1 MDVNTIIT
9 RLLVLYQIYNHLWPM
24 AFVLSD
30 YKPDIAL
37 VGML

>member
-1 MDVNTIIT
+1 M
-9 RLLVLYQIYNHLWPM
+9 LYQIYNHLTLGPT

-30 YKPDIAL
+30 YKSEIAL